1 MSGTLKPDA
10 SVRGKGWSSG
20 PGVRGITM
28 TATVAA
34 AERLLR
40 IGEVARGA
48 GVSVRAVRY
57 YEQQGLLIAERSPSG
72 QRLYRQDAI
81 PLVRFFQEMF
91 AAGLTSRRIAEL
103 LPCWDAGH
111 TDAEQRAMLRAERER
126 IQAKID
132 DLQATLDHLDEVIAI
147 TDTHP

>member
-1 MSGTLKPDA
+1 
-10 SVRGKGWSSG
+10 
-20 PGVRGITM
+20 M
-28 TATVAA
+28 TVTEAAT
-34 AERLLR
+34 ERLIR

-72 QRLYRQDAI
+72 QRLYRQDAVA
-81 PLVRFFQEMF
+81 LVRFFQQMF
-91 AAGLTSRRIAEL
+91 AAGLTSRRITEL
-103 LPCWDAGH
+103 LPCWDSGH
-111 TDAEQRAMLRAERER
+111 TDADQRAMLRAERDR

-132 DLQATLDHLDEVIAI
+132 DMQAALDRLDGVIAI

>member
-1 MSGTLKPDA
+1 
-10 SVRGKGWSSG
+10 
-20 PGVRGITM
+20 M
-28 TATVAA
+28 TVTVAA
-34 AERLLR
+34 AERLIR

-57 YEQQGLLIAERSPSG
+57 YEQQGLLVAERSPSG

-81 PLVRFFQEMF
+81 ALVRFFQQMF

-111 TDAEQRAMLRAERER
+111 TDADQRAMLRAERER
-126 IQAKID
+126 LQAKID
-132 DLQATLDHLDEVIAI
+132 DLQAALDHLDEVIAI

>member
-1 MSGTLKPDA
+1 
-10 SVRGKGWSSG
+10 
-20 PGVRGITM
+20 M
-28 TATVAA
+28 TVGQAA
-34 AERLLR
+34 GERLIR

-81 PLVRFFQEMF
+81 PRVRFFQQMF

-103 LPCWDAGH
+103 LPCWNSGH
-111 TDAEQRAMLRAERER
+111 TDAEQRAMLRAERDR
-126 IQAKID
+126 IQAKVD
-132 DLQATLDHLDEVIAI
+132 DLQDALDRLDEVITI

>member
-1 MSGTLKPDA
+1 MSVTTD
-10 SVRGKGWSSG
+10 
-20 PGVRGITM
+20 T
-28 TATVAA
+28 T
-34 AERLLR
+34 ERLIR

-57 YEQQGLLIAERSPSG
+57 YEEQGLLTPARSPSG

-81 PLVRFFQEMF
+81 AMVRFFQQMY
-91 AAGLTSRRIAEL
+91 AAGLTSQRITEL
-103 LPCWDAGH
+103 LPCWEAGH
-111 TDAEQRAMLRAERER
+111 TDADQRAMLRIERER

-132 DLQATLDHLDEVIAI
+132 ELEAARDRLDQVIAI

>member
-1 MSGTLKPDA
+1 
-10 SVRGKGWSSG
+10 
-20 PGVRGITM
+20 M
-28 TATVAA
+28 TVTVAA
-34 AERLLR
+34 AERLVR

-57 YEQQGLLIAERSPSG
+57 YEQQGLLVAERSPSG

-81 PLVRFFQEMF
+81 PLVRFFQQMF

-103 LPCWDAGH
+103 LPCWDSGH
-111 TDAEQRAMLRAERER
+111 TDAEQRAMLRTERER
-126 IQAKID
+126 IQTKID
-132 DLQATLDHLDEVIAI
+132 DLQATLDHLDEVIAV

>member
-1 MSGTLKPDA
+1 
-10 SVRGKGWSSG
+10 
-20 PGVRGITM
+20 M
-28 TATVAA
+28 TVTVAA

-81 PLVRFFQEMF
+81 SLVRFFQEMF

>member
-1 MSGTLKPDA
+1 MSVTTD
-10 SVRGKGWSSG
+10 
-20 PGVRGITM
+20 T
-28 TATVAA
+28 T
-34 AERLLR
+34 ERLIR

-57 YEQQGLLIAERSPSG
+57 YEEQGLLTPERSPSG

-81 PLVRFFQEMF
+81 AMVRFFQQMY
-91 AAGLTSRRIAEL
+91 AAGLTSRRITEL
-103 LPCWDAGH
+103 LPCWEAGH
-111 TDAEQRAMLRAERER
+111 TDADQRAMLRIERER

-132 DLQATLDHLDEVIAI
+132 ELEAARDRLDQVIAI

>member
-1 MSGTLKPDA
+1 
-10 SVRGKGWSSG
+10 
-20 PGVRGITM
+20 M
-28 TATVAA
+28 TVTVAA
-34 AERLLR
+34 AERLIR

-81 PLVRFFQEMF
+81 PLVRFFQQMF
-91 AAGLTSRRIAEL
+91 AAGLTSRRITEL
-103 LPCWDAGH
+103 LPCWDSGH

-132 DLQATLDHLDEVIAI
+132 DMQAALNHLDKVIAI

>member
-1 MSGTLKPDA
+1 
-10 SVRGKGWSSG
+10 
-20 PGVRGITM
+20 M
-28 TATVAA
+28 TVTVAA

-40 IGEVARGA
+40 IGEVARDA

-57 YEQQGLLIAERSPSG
+57 YEQQGLLVAERSPSG

-111 TDAEQRAMLRAERER
+111 TDAGQRAMLRAERER

>member
-1 MSGTLKPDA
+1 
-10 SVRGKGWSSG
+10 
-20 PGVRGITM
+20 M
-28 TATVAA
+28 TVTVAE
-34 AERLLR
+34 AERLIR

-81 PLVRFFQEMF
+81 PLVRFFQQMF
-91 AAGLTSRRIAEL
+91 AAGLTSRRIIEL
-103 LPCWDAGH
+103 LPCFDSGH
-111 TDAEQRAMLRAERER
+111 TDADQRAMLRVERER
-126 IQAKID
+126 IQTKID
-132 DLQATLDHLDEVIAI
+132 DLQTALDHLDKVIAI

>member
-1 MSGTLKPDA
+1 MSVAVDGT
-10 SVRGKGWSSG
+10 
-20 PGVRGITM
+20 
-28 TATVAA
+28 
-34 AERLLR
+34 ERLMR

-57 YEQQGLLIAERSPSG
+57 YEQQGLLTADRSPSG

-81 PLVRFFQEMF
+81 ARVRFFQQMY
-91 AAGLTSRRIAEL
+91 AAGLTSRRITEL

-111 TDAEQRAMLRAERER
+111 TDADQRAMLRAERER
-126 IQAKID
+126 IQARID
-132 DLQATLDHLDEVIAI
+132 DLAAARDRLDQVIAL

>member
-1 MSGTLKPDA
+1 MSVTTD
-10 SVRGKGWSSG
+10 
-20 PGVRGITM
+20 T
-28 TATVAA
+28 T
-34 AERLLR
+34 ERLIR

-57 YEQQGLLIAERSPSG
+57 YEEQGLLIPERSPSG

-81 PLVRFFQEMF
+81 ARVRFFQQMY
-91 AAGLTSRRIAEL
+91 AAGLTSQRITEL
-103 LPCWDAGH
+103 LPCWEAGH
-111 TDAEQRAMLRAERER
+111 TDADQRAMLRIERER

-132 DLQATLDHLDEVIAI
+132 ELEAARDRLDQVIAI

>member
-1 MSGTLKPDA
+1 
-10 SVRGKGWSSG
+10 
-20 PGVRGITM
+20 M
-28 TATVAA
+28 TVTEAA
-34 AERLLR
+34 AGRLIR

-81 PLVRFFQEMF
+81 ARVQFFQQMY
-91 AAGLTSRRIAEL
+91 AAGLTSRRITEL
-103 LPCWDAGH
+103 LPCWDSGH
-111 TDAEQRAMLRAERER
+111 TDAEQRAMLRAERDR
-126 IQAKID
+126 IQAKAD
-132 DLQATLDHLDEVIAI
+132 DLQAALDRLDEVIAV

>member
-1 MSGTLKPDA
+1 
-10 SVRGKGWSSG
+10 
-20 PGVRGITM
+20 M
-28 TATVAA
+28 TVTVAA
-34 AERLLR
+34 TERWIR

-81 PLVRFFQEMF
+81 PLIRFFQQMF

-103 LPCWDAGH
+103 LPCWDSGH
-111 TDAEQRAMLRAERER
+111 TDAEQRAMLRAERVR

-132 DLQATLDHLDEVIAI
+132 DLQAALNHLDEVIAI